1 MNELVL
7 DANTNLLGL
16 VPGERNADAADLF
29 PALYPYD
36 AVPRV
41 AFGAKDAPMRMLEDI
56 YITDTTFRD
65 GQQSREPF
73 TPAQVLALFDLLHEL
88 GGENGIVRQS
98 EFFVYTPQDRA
109 ALEACRERGYAFPQ
123 ITTWIRAAKSDFELI
138 RSLGVPETGILVSA
152 SDYHIFNKLGLNRA
166 GALEKY
172 TAIVKMALEQ
182 GIRPRCHLEDITRA
196 DIPGFVV
203 PFAKELMRLGRE
215 AGIPVKIRCCD
226 TLGLGVPYP
235 GAALPR
241 SVPGLLTCLRE
252 EAGVPGE
259 LLEWHGHN
267 DFHMGVANATAA
279 WLYGAAA
286 VNCTMLG
293 IGERAGNVPLEAMA
307 VTYCSLRGKDEGL
320 RLPVITKIADYFT
333 RELGHVLSPQTPFV
347 GEAFCTTRAGVH
359 ADGLLK
365 DERIYS
371 IFDTKALLGRQNDV
385 VVDAHSGLA
394 GVAFWINA
402 HFGLSLDKHSCVVR
416 QVKEAVDGMYM
427 TGRTTALSPGELTL
441 LTKAALNAQ
450 GRAAASAG

>member
-1 MNELVL
+1 MNELVF
-7 DANTNLLGL
+7 DANTNLLRL
-16 VPGERNADAADLF
+16 VPGERRADAADLF

-41 AFGAKDAPMRMLEDI
+41 AFGAQDAPMRMPDDI
-56 YITDTTFRD
+56 FITDTTFRD

-88 GGENGIVRQS
+88 GGERGIVRQS

-109 ALEACRERGYAFPQ
+109 ALEACRERGYRFPE
-123 ITTWIRAAKSDFELI
+123 ITTWIRAAKADFELI

-152 SDYHIFNKLGLNRA
+152 SDYHIYKKLGLDRA
-166 GALEKY
+166 GAIEKY
-172 TAIVKMALEQ
+172 TAVVKMALER
-182 GIRPRCHLEDITRA
+182 GIRPRCHLEDVTRA
-196 DIPGFVV
+196 DVPGFVV
-203 PFAKELMRLGRE
+203 PFVRELMRLGRE

-241 SVPGLLTCLRE
+241 SVPGLLALLRE

-267 DFHMGVANATAA
+267 DFHLGVANATAA

-307 VTYCSLRGKDEGL
+307 VTYCALRGRDDGL
-320 RLPVITKIADYFT
+320 RLPVVTKIADYFKKQ
-333 RELGHVLSPQTPFV
+333 LGHVLSPQTPFV

-402 HFGLSLDKHSCVVR
+402 HFGLSLDKQSPIVR

-427 TGRTTALSPGELTL
+427 TGRTTALSAGELTL
-441 LTKAALNAQ
+441 LTKAAINAQ
-450 GRAAASAG
+450 GVAV